1 MTYALRSSNAALLS
15 VPTEGPPDNLSDAT
29 LLSAATAA
37 AFRTDDSLAAT
48 PPQLLLPWLFVAVS
62 LFFLKGCWTA
72 AAGLV
77 TNSIDSIVLTFQ
89 NQGSVLKKSA
99 FSTNAQ
105 SRFASTVFDSVLG
118 FLRLVRHT

>member
-72 AAGLV
+72 AGLV

-105 SRFASTVFDSVLG
+105 SRFASVVVDDVLG
-118 FLRLVRHT
+118 PPRLARHT